1 VKIGEQWYGGA
12 TNIGVR
18 PMFDNGARLVEVY
31 VLDFDD
37 DLYDHMIEVQFI
49 KRLREEMKFASVDA
63 LIAQIARDVEET
75 RQVLGG

>member
-1 VKIGEQWYGGA
+1 
-12 TNIGVR
+12 
-18 PMFDNGARLVEVY
+18 MFDNGARLVEVY

-37 DLYDHMIEVQFI
+37 DLYDHVIEVQFI

>member
-1 VKIGEQWYGGA
+1 
-12 TNIGVR
+12 
-18 PMFDNGARLVEVY
+18 MFDNGARLVEVY

-37 DLYDHMIEVQFI
+37 DLYDHVIEVQFI
-49 KRLREEMKFASVDA
+49 KRLREEMKFASMDA